1 LSSRFSTR
9 AAATAVRCY
18 STAPSV
24 RIPDTRA
31 FINNEWVA
39 SGSTFNTVNPGN
51 EEIIAEVTD
60 SSAFEV
66 DAAVTAANAAFHG
79 GEWSQLSGYE
89 RGILLNRLAVKIEEN
104 SAELALLETLD
115 NGKPIGESRDIDLN
129 LVLQCYR
136 YYAGWADKIT
146 GMVTNPGGPV
156 AKGAFGYIEREP
168 AGVVA
173 QIIPWNFPLLMQA
186 WKLAP
191 ALAAGCS
198 VVLKTAP
205 QTPLTANR
213 IGELIKECGFPAG
226 AVNIVPGGDLTGK
239 MLVEHPGVDK
249 IAFTGSTDVGFKIM
263 EAAAR
268 SHNMKR
274 VSLELG
280 GKSPAIICNDADI
293 DSAVAITHLGLF
305 LNQGQCCC
313 AGSRIFVHEKVYDE
327 YVEKQAKAVEARKLM
342 QGWESCVGFSDH
354 IGPAIDREQQQKI
367 NGYIA
372 SGVKEGAT
380 LAAGGPTYTGEG
392 FFVEPT
398 LFTDVTD
405 NMTIAREEI
414 FGPVMQVLK
423 FSDDD
428 EAVARANNSQFGL
441 AASVF
446 SKDFPRARKMAKGLQ
461 AGSVWINTYNAF
473 DASLP
478 FGGFKASGVGRECGQ
493 MALDSYLEYKT
504 VVVAM

>member
-1 LSSRFSTR
+1 
-9 AAATAVRCY
+9 
-18 STAPSV
+18 
-24 RIPDTRA
+24 
-31 FINNEWVA
+31 
-39 SGSTFNTVNPGN
+39 
-51 EEIIAEVTD
+51 
-60 SSAFEV
+60 
-66 DAAVTAANAAFHG
+66 
-79 GEWSQLSGYE
+79 
-89 RGILLNRLAVKIEEN
+89 
-104 SAELALLETLD
+104 
-115 NGKPIGESRDIDLN
+115 
-129 LVLQCYR
+129 
-136 YYAGWADKIT
+136 
-146 GMVTNPGGPV
+146 
-156 AKGAFGYIEREP
+156 
-168 AGVVA
+168 
-173 QIIPWNFPLLMQA
+173 
-186 WKLAP
+186 
-191 ALAAGCS
+191 
-198 VVLKTAP
+198 VLKTAP